1 MNDFKK
7 ENPLYSQLN
16 PLIRSINSSKAATHL
31 YIHSKHQ
38 NTPFEKLLAT
48 NGSEV
53 FPIGQLW
60 ISNQLH
66 RTIRSPE
73 FQ

>member
-16 PLIRSINSSKAATHL
+16 LLLDQLTQVKQLRTYIYILNIKTPPSK
-31 YIHSKHQ
+31 
-38 NTPFEKLLAT
+38 NFLAT